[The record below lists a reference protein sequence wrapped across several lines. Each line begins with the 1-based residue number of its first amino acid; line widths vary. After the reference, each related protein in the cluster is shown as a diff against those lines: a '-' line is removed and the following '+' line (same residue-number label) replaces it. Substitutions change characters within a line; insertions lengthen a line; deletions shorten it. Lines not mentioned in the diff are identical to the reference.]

1 MENQGRRPDQIKFA
15 EDATFWA
22 IVGLVLTLLYT
33 VIKS

>member
-15 EDATFWA
+15 EDTTFWA

-33 VIKS
+33 IVTS

>member
-1 MENQGRRPDQIKFA
+1 MENQGKRPDQIKFA

-33 VIKS
+33 AVKS